1 MLMVHTVVT
10 PFLSSHL
17 LKNAYYASIITLLVT
32 SSLWSLLY
40 IAREI
45 DHPFG
50 EDLNDFNVGEMQH
63 MLNKSLLTL
72 LHPLAQKAPTVN
84 DHQLSLVSSSQHIA
98 GRERQ
103 PVNNQ

>member
-50 EDLNDFNVGEMQH
+50 EDKNDFNVYAMQH
-63 MLNKSLLTL
+63 SLNSSLLTL
-72 LHPLAQKAPTVN
+72 LHPLAQKAP
-84 DHQLSLVSSSQHIA
+84 S
-98 GRERQ
+98 
-103 PVNNQ
+103 VNNQELALVRSDTHITGASRKTERA